1 MIAPGTMKRA
11 CKTHINQRGFTMI
24 EMVAVLIVLA
34 IFSTVALS
42 TYRTIT
48 NKLMAEMDG
57 LKVSLRF
64 AQIQALAE
72 SQFNADTDTWGIHFP
87 DSTTYRLYKNNVDAS
102 SQMIPVKGSD
112 DDPVT
117 AGCPINCHKLSKNVL
132 IPQSVVGKTIN
143 FDKWG
148 RPLDGA
154 TLLGADFSIVL
165 DLNEPSKTVTITM
178 NTGYI
183 P

>member
-1 MIAPGTMKRA
+1 
-11 CKTHINQRGFTMI
+11 MI
-24 EMVAVLIVLA
+24 EIVVVLIVLS
-34 IFSTVALS
+34 IVSTIVLS
-42 TYRTIT
+42 TYRTVA

-64 AQIQALAE
+64 AQIQALNETA
-72 SQFNADTDTWGIHFP
+72 TWGIYFP

-117 AGCPINCHKLSKNVL
+117 AGCPINCHKLSGNVL

-143 FDKWG
+143 FDKLG

-154 TLLGADFSIVL
+154 TLLSADFSIVL
-165 DLNEPSKTVTITM
+165 DPNEPSKTITITM

>member
-1 MIAPGTMKRA
+1 MKRTFQ
-11 CKTHINQRGFTMI
+11 THINHRGFTMI
-24 EMVAVLIVLA
+24 ELVVVLIVLV
-34 IFSTVALS
+34 IFSTVVLS
-42 TYRTIT
+42 TYRTVAS
-48 NKLMAEMDG
+48 KVMAEMDG

-72 SQFNADTDTWGIHFP
+72 SQFNVDTDTWGISFP
-87 DSTTYRLYKNNVDAS
+87 DSTTYRLYKNNFDAS
-102 SQMIPVKGSD
+102 STMIPVKGSD

-117 AGCPINCHKLSKNVL
+117 EACPINCHKLSGNVV
-132 IPQSVVGKTIN
+132 IPQAVVGKTIN

-165 DLNEPSKTVTITM
+165 DPSDPSKTITITK

>member
-1 MIAPGTMKRA
+1 MKRLA
-11 CKTHINQRGFTMI
+11 SKNQGFTMI
-24 EMVAVLIVLA
+24 EIVVVLIVLS
-34 IFSTVALS
+34 IVTTVVFS
-42 TYRTIT
+42 TYRTVA

-64 AQIQALAE
+64 AQIQALTD
-72 SQFNADTDTWGIHFP
+72 DTAIWGIYFP
-87 DSTTYRLYKNNVDAS
+87 DSTTYRLYKNNIDAS

-117 AGCPINCHKLSKNVL
+117 AGCPINCHKLSGNVL

-148 RPLDGA
+148 RPRDGA
-154 TLLGADFSIVL
+154 TLLGSDFSIVL